1 MSTQSGNN
9 FTFVYKFQ
17 FFKRIFK
24 KFVKMK
30 LPSSNV
36 IYLTAT
42 QTQDNSRHLSSCKT
56 CLELSSQETK
66 LHQHNLSVHHLCLEC
81 DLRFENHWKTA
92 RHLLE
97 VHHIQARC
105 PFGCDFLIFA
115 PDIKLHM
122 KYKHNLLDKNNGE
135 CVYCQRELHNDN
147 LLHHYIVK

>member
-1 MSTQSGNN
+1 MN
-9 FTFVYKFQ
+9 F
-17 FFKRIFK
+17 
-24 KFVKMK
+24 
-30 LPSSNV
+30 PPNNV
-36 IYLTAT
+36 IYLTTT

-97 VHHIQARC
+97 VHNIQARC